1 MKRKINENTY
11 KNESSYS
18 IEVIESGLFDDKFIK
33 MYKNYK
39 KRGIQKSNFQDL
51 EKHKKIFGVVPDDR
65 YFASK

>member
-1 MKRKINENTY
+1 MKWKINENTHE
-11 KNESSYS
+11 NDSSCS
-18 IEVIESGLFDDKFIK
+18 IEILESGLFDDKFIK

-39 KRGIQKSNFQDL
+39 KRWIQKSDFQDL